1 MWEGLR
7 NFKLT
12 LAWPNSN
19 FLLVLQVVCGYA
31 HVLALTDDGKL
42 YAWGS
47 NVYGQLGNGTK
58 TNLLMPSQVA
68 GDLGRLARCSCAQLS
83 GRFDFVLQI
92 CRDSSQPQQSHL
104 CCHSTQSKGTNLV
117 MLRDQRFAF

>member
-1 MWEGLR
+1 M
-7 NFKLT
+7 
-12 LAWPNSN
+12 
-19 FLLVLQVVCGYA
+19 CGYA

-68 GDLGRLARCSCAQLS
+68 GDLGRLARCLYAQLS
-83 GRFDFVLQI
+83 GRFDCVL
-92 CRDSSQPQQSHL
+92 
-104 CCHSTQSKGTNLV
+104 
-117 MLRDQRFAF
+117 